1 MTSQTFP
8 QGAAAAAPARALT
21 RGDYKTLGLSA
32 LGGTLEFYDFV
43 VFVFF
48 ANVIGSLFFPAEMPD
63 WLRQLQTLGIFA
75 AGYLARPLG
84 GILIAH
90 FGDILGRKKMF
101 TLSIFLMAVPTLVIG
116 MLPTY
121 ASIGI
126 AAPLL
131 LLLMRVLQGAA
142 IGGEMPG
149 AWVFVA
155 EHAPARHYGFAIGA
169 LTSGITGGIFLGSII
184 GVWLNSSYSATEIR
198 DWAWRIPF
206 ILGGVFG
213 LVSVYLRRFLHETPV
228 FQELQARK
236 EAGRELPIKTIL
248 REHRA
253 ACVLVALMTWV
264 LSTAIVVVVL
274 FTPAYLQKVF
284 HIDPASAMKANA
296 LATVTLTL
304 GCVFWGWLSDR
315 LGTRV
320 VMVLGWLGMS
330 ATAYVFYLGLPGT
343 DASLLWS
350 YALVG
355 FFVGSISLLPVVG
368 VRAFPAPVRFT
379 GLSFAYNMAY
389 AVFGG
394 LTPMLVSVW
403 QQTDVMAP
411 AHYVAA
417 MGILG
422 AVLGFWPLA
431 STGWQPKPTSGR

>member
-1 MTSQTFP
+1 MATLDLAP
-8 QGAAAAAPARALT
+8 PGPAPAAAPQRSLN
-21 RGDYKTLGLSA
+21 REDYKTLGLSA

-48 ANVIGSLFFPAEMPD
+48 ANVIGALFFPVAMPD

-75 AGYLARPLG
+75 AGYLARPIG
-84 GILIAH
+84 GVLIAH

-101 TLSIFLMAVPTLVIG
+101 TLSVFLMAVPTLVIG
-116 MLPTY
+116 LLPTY
-121 ASIGI
+121 ETIGI
-126 AAPLL
+126 VAPIL

-155 EHAPARHYGFAIGA
+155 EHAPARRYGFAIGA

-184 GVWLNSSYSATEIR
+184 GVWLNSRYSPAEIH

-206 ILGGVFG
+206 LLGGVFG
-213 LVSVYLRRFLHETPV
+213 LVSVYLRKFLHETPV
-228 FQELQARK
+228 FQEMQARK
-236 EAGRELPIKTIL
+236 QADRELPIKTIL
-248 REHRA
+248 RGHRE

-264 LSTAIVVVVL
+264 LSTAIVVVIL

-284 HIDPASAMKANA
+284 HIEPALALKANA
-296 LATVTLTL
+296 VATVTLTI

-315 LGTRV
+315 VGTRAA
-320 VMVLGWLGMS
+320 MLAGWLGMTV
-330 ATAYVFYLGLPGT
+330 TAYAFYLNLPGT
-343 DASLLWS
+343 EASLICT
-350 YALVG
+350 YATVG
-355 FFVGSISLLPVVG
+355 FFVGAISLLPVVG
-368 VRAFPAPVRFT
+368 VRAFPPEVRFT

-403 QQTDVMAP
+403 QQVDVMAP

-417 MGILG
+417 MGVLG
-422 AVLGFWPLA
+422 AAIGLWPLA
-431 STGWQPKPTSGR
+431 CRGWQPRR

>member
-1 MTSQTFP
+1 MTSLTTAHP
-8 QGAAAAAPARALT
+8 IGGSAAHRTLD
-21 RGDYKTLGLSA
+21 RSDYKTLGLSA

-48 ANVIGSLFFPAEMPD
+48 ANVIGSLFFPASLPD
-63 WLRQLQTLGIFA
+63 WMRQLQTLGIFA

-84 GILIAH
+84 GVLIAH

-116 MLPTY
+116 LLPTY
-121 ASIGI
+121 ETLGV

-155 EHAPARHYGFAIGA
+155 EHAPAKHYGFAIGA

-184 GVWLNSSYSATEIR
+184 GVWLNSTYSQPEIQ

-213 LVSVYLRRFLHETPV
+213 LISVYLRRFLEETPI
-228 FQELQARK
+228 FKELQARK
-236 EAGRELPIKTIL
+236 ASTREMPIKTVL
-248 REHRA
+248 REHREA
-253 ACVLVALMTWV
+253 SVLVALMTWV

-274 FTPAYLQKVF
+274 FTPSYLQKMF
-284 HIDPASAMKANA
+284 HIEPAVALKANA

-320 VMVLGWLGMS
+320 AMVVGWLGMTV
-330 ATAYVFYLGLPGT
+330 TAYLFYLSLPG
-343 DASLLWS
+343 DAASLMWT

-368 VRAFPAPVRFT
+368 VRAFPPAVRFT

-394 LTPMLVSVW
+394 LTPMLVSIW
-403 QQTDVMAP
+403 QQVDVMAP

-417 MGILG
+417 MGVLG
-422 AVLGFWPLA
+422 AAIGFWPLA
-431 STGWQPKPTSGR
+431 CQGWQARR